1 MILVARSEPRLA
13 VIVMA
18 AVALSVIFA
27 TLLVEAR
34 MQTRLRAQAL
44 ERNAAEADFRA
55 QLLATRAEGYL
66 RLADG
71 LSRVPPLAGLDRVAA
86 TGIDPL
92 DGSTREQWLARLST
106 IFLSTLRAE
115 EVVFQARYLDAT
127 GREVVRLDRL
137 DGRLAR
143 TEAAAL
149 QNKSARAYVRTAVAR
164 GVAPAFL
171 TPVEMNRERNVLD
184 PRRIP
189 TLRAIAPALGPDG
202 RVLGFVVL
210 NLDLRP
216 MLADVAPESG
226 PRDLPR
232 IVDALGRYVVTLD
245 PAGIEAMA
253 RGLPGAAWSDL
264 PGLADRAADDT
275 AFPFAHAEASRDG
288 EALVVATPL
297 RFARMVPAA
306 DYMLIWTR
314 PADRVDAL
322 LRASWID
329 SLLAGVVAIA
339 ATGGMALLLGRRM
352 APPLRRLAAAGE
364 AVTAGADPDAVAWP
378 TDGVHEVRRTAAAFQ
393 EMAIRARDRLQ
404 EIRAREARLEAVM
417 DGAVNGI
424 VSIDA
429 LGRIR
434 YVNRALLEMFGY
446 GREDLLGRNVSILSP
461 EPHAS
466 AHDDYL
472 RAYARTGQARILGR
486 PIEVEAV
493 RADGARFPVR
503 LAVSSH
509 RVDGARTF
517 TGLIADLSEERRTE
531 RMKAE
536 FVSTVSHELR
546 TPLASIKGALSLL
559 RSGVAGPLPEAATE
573 MLDMAQANGERLI
586 RLINDILDI
595 EKIAAGEMPFERT
608 RLDLRALAEASL
620 AEMSSMAEARGVR
633 LVAAPPDHPGPAE
646 VVGDPGRIGQV
657 LANLVSNAVKHSDPG
672 DVVEVS
678 VSRAEEGW
686 RVSVTDQGPG
696 VPEAFRERVFSRF
709 AQADGS
715 DSRAKG
721 GTGLGLSIARAIV
734 EAHEGEIGF
743 ECPPGG
749 GAVFAFRLPGPSSG
763 PRTESWRAP
772 FVIVFSHDPDRRRLL
787 VGAVAEM
794 GLTPEP
800 ADSAEAAR
808 RLLEGGAPAA
818 VLMDCGAANEAC
830 RQIVEDL
837 RRIDPNAGIPALM
850 LAPSPADAAA
860 AELLAA
866 PLEVLEWPAERIDPQ
881 RLRCMLAGRLERG
894 ARVLLIE
901 DDDDQARLLTRALE
915 GLAMTARAGSCAA
928 ARQMLEATAW
938 DAVILDLRM
947 PDGRGESL
955 IGAIRETP
963 ADTPLVLVYS
973 VEEARG
979 ALRAEVDGAFLK
991 SVIEPGA
998 LAAAL
1003 SDLLQRRPAGLCGA
1017 DDPGKELTDAAP
1029 GA

>member
-1 MILVARSEPRLA
+1 MREGIVDPARSIQIGIRTHAPETCGIEIIDGDEVARLGCA
-13 VIVMA
+13 
-18 AVALSVIFA
+18 SVI
-27 TLLVEAR
+27 
-34 MQTRLRAQAL
+34 
-44 ERNAAEADFRA
+44 ER
-55 QLLATRAEGYL
+55 
-66 RLADG
+66 
-71 LSRVPPLAGLDRVAA
+71 
-86 TGIDPL
+86 I
-92 DGSTREQWLARLST
+92 LAR
-106 IFLSTLRAE
+106 
-115 EVVFQARYLDAT
+115 V
-127 GREVVRLDRL
+127 G
-137 DGRLAR
+137 GGP
-143 TEAAAL
+143 
-149 QNKSARAYVRTAVAR
+149 AYMT
-164 GVAPAFL
+164 F
-171 TPVEMNRERNVLD
+171 D
-184 PRRIP
+184 I
-189 TLRAIAPALGPDG
+189 DC
-202 RVLGFVVL
+202 
-210 NLDLRP
+210 
-216 MLADVAPESG
+216 
-226 PRDLPR
+226 
-232 IVDALGRYVVTLD
+232 LD
-245 PAGIEAMA
+245 PAFAPGTGTPVAGGLSSREALLIL
-253 RGLPGAAWSDL
+253 RGL
-264 PGLADRAADDT
+264 R
-275 AFPFAHAEASRDG
+275 
-288 EALVVATPL
+288 
-297 RFARMVPAA
+297 
-306 DYMLIWTR
+306 
-314 PADRVDAL
+314 
-322 LRASWID
+322 
-329 SLLAGVVAIA
+329 SL
-339 ATGGMALLLGRRM
+339 
-352 APPLRRLAAAGE
+352 
-364 AVTAGADPDAVAWP
+364 D
-378 TDGVHEVRRTAAAFQ
+378 
-393 EMAIRARDRLQ
+393 
-404 EIRAREARLEAVM
+404 
-417 DGAVNGI
+417 
-424 VSIDA
+424 
-429 LGRIR
+429 
-434 YVNRALLEMFGY
+434 
-446 GREDLLGRNVSILSP
+446 
-461 EPHAS
+461 
-466 AHDDYL
+466 
-472 RAYARTGQARILGR
+472 
-486 PIEVEAV
+486 
-493 RADGARFPVR
+493 
-503 LAVSSH
+503 
-509 RVDGARTF
+509 
-517 TGLIADLSEERRTE
+517 
-531 RMKAE
+531 
-536 FVSTVSHELR
+536 FV
-546 TPLASIKGALSLL
+546 G
-559 RSGVAGPLPEAATE
+559 
-573 MLDMAQANGERLI
+573 
-586 RLINDILDI
+586 
-595 EKIAAGEMPFERT
+595 
-608 RLDLRALAEASL
+608 
-620 AEMSSMAEARGVR
+620 
-633 LVAAPPDHPGPAE
+633 
-646 VVGDPGRIGQV
+646 
-657 LANLVSNAVKHSDPG
+657 G